1 MSRSSLRLGRH
12 VRAASATAWGKTMA
26 WMLVARVL
34 VMATI
39 IAAAWLVEPGHEGL
53 RVLVQ
58 LALGIWLPS
67 AIMVAWRRLRGEDLV
82 RRAAA
87 VAVDLAL
94 ALAAIVLVPST
105 ANAVLA
111 FLVVVI
117 AAEARSAQLLPA
129 LSVSVPAVS
138 VAIAAHV
145 LDPDQVPLSMLLTFC
160 ASAVALPIVLVQFR
174 GRHQEQ
180 RRQLSRLYRALSE
193 VDDPADLEATIAV
206 IAQAAQQALSADVV
220 EIDAE
225 MDDEDAAFLTLLAE
239 DGPVV
244 TPTEIAVPLRAGEEV
259 VATMAAR
266 VSEARVVTPDDIEFL
281 NDLAEVAGLA
291 LLRARAL
298 DSARAAAEQQRASE
312 QLHGELMSS
321 MTHELRAPLT
331 TIRGFIETLLH
342 HDDNLS
348 REQRD
353 HMLEGA
359 HRNAT
364 TLSHRISEILEFSR
378 LAAERVTVEPTRQP
392 LRQVI
397 DRIVAEAAGML
408 TRHKVSVQVP
418 DRIWA
423 IVDEIALGHILT
435 NLLSNS
441 AKYSDAG
448 SLIVIGARFDGDMV
462 VLSVTDHGR
471 GIAPEDT
478 ERVFGRYER
487 AAGDFDGIPQPGSGI
502 GLAVVRRYAEMGG
515 GRAWIDSVE
524 GVGTT
529 VSFTVPRGDTV
540 PPWES
545 NGTWLQRLPARD
557 PADEEATLFADG

>member
-1 MSRSSLRLGRH
+1 MSRSSLRLGKH
-12 VRAASATAWGKTMA
+12 VRAASATVWGKTMA
-26 WMLVARVL
+26 WTLVARVL
-34 VMATI
+34 VMATV
-39 IAAAWLVEPGHEGL
+39 IAAAWLAEPADEGL
-53 RVLVQ
+53 RVLIQ
-58 LALGIWLPS
+58 LAVGIWLPS
-67 AIMVAWRRLRGEDLV
+67 AILVAWRRLRGEDLV
-82 RRAAA
+82 RRTAA
-87 VAVDLAL
+87 VAIDLSL
-94 ALAAIVLVPST
+94 VLAAVVLVPMT

-111 FLVVVI
+111 FMVVVI

-129 LSVSVPAVS
+129 LWISVPTVA
-138 VAIAAHV
+138 VAIGAHV
-145 LDPDQVPLSMLLTFC
+145 LHPAEVPLAMLLTFC
-160 ASAVALPIVLVQFR
+160 ASAVALPIVLAQFR
-174 GRHQEQ
+174 GRHEEQ
-180 RRQLSRLYRALSE
+180 RRQLSRLYRSLSE
-193 VDDPADLEATIAV
+193 VEDPADLDATIAV
-206 IAQAAQQALSADVV
+206 IAGAAQQALGADVV
-220 EIDAE
+220 EIDTE
-225 MDDEDAAFLTLLAE
+225 MDDEDAAFLALLTG

-244 TPTEIAVPLRAGEEV
+244 TPSEIAVPLRAGEEI
-259 VATMAAR
+259 VATMVAR
-266 VSEARVVTPDDIEFL
+266 VGDERIITPDDIELL

-298 DSARAAAEQQRASE
+298 ESARSAAEKQRASE

-331 TIRGFIETLLH
+331 TIRGFVETLLH

-378 LAAERVTVEPTRQP
+378 LAAERVTVEPARQP
-392 LRQVI
+392 LRQVV
-397 DRIVAEAAGML
+397 DRIVTEAAGML

-423 IVDEIALGHILT
+423 MVDEIALGHILT

-448 SLIVIGARFDGDMV
+448 SLIVIGARFDDDMV
-462 VLSVTDHGR
+462 AVSVTDHGR
-471 GIAPEDT
+471 GISPDDT

-487 AAGDFDGIPQPGSGI
+487 SAGDFDGIPQPGTGI
-502 GLAVVRRYAEMGG
+502 GLTVVRRYAEMGG

-557 PADEEATLFADG
+557 PADDEAALFADN